1 MKINLHSLLGST
13 RALEEKYK
21 DIYGEGEYGGE
32 VSALREKILKRYVL
46 IVVLIILTLIYSAT
60 AGNQSAAKVK
70 VRDGQ
75 LISVERPKKGEA
87 PVRLDAKVW
96 ASSEDV
102 QVGAEKRI
110 LIAPQ
115 NAVKAEEG
123 MLKEEPESVRLERK
137 ISTVTRSLNQD
148 TTSGS
153 IVLPTQLEDG
163 TKLRWQQINR
173 SSSPI
178 LIFVFLFTG
187 FLVYKSRYD
196 SVLAEEKTAK
206 ASIIRE
212 LPEFINKLVLLLSSG
227 IVMQVAIEKIID
239 DDIKLRGGNTT
250 YFYDQMRKIYHKS
263 KETNAPMHIE
273 FYRFARRSKV
283 RELVRVT
290 GILMDNVSKGSDLVI
305 KLQREGEMLWFA
317 RKKQSEEKGRLAET
331 KMTLPLVILLLVL
344 VMITIAPALLGM

>member
-1 MKINLHSLLGST
+1 M
-13 RALEEKYK
+13 
-21 DIYGEGEYGGE
+21 
-32 VSALREKILKRYVL
+32 
-46 IVVLIILTLIYSAT
+46 VLIILTLIYSAT

-163 TKLRWQQINR
+163 IKLRWQ
-173 SSSPI
+173 
-178 LIFVFLFTG
+178 
-187 FLVYKSRYD
+187 
-196 SVLAEEKTAK
+196 
-206 ASIIRE
+206 
-212 LPEFINKLVLLLSSG
+212 
-227 IVMQVAIEKIID
+227 
-239 DDIKLRGGNTT
+239 
-250 YFYDQMRKIYHKS
+250 
-263 KETNAPMHIE
+263 
-273 FYRFARRSKV
+273 
-283 RELVRVT
+283 
-290 GILMDNVSKGSDLVI
+290 
-305 KLQREGEMLWFA
+305 
-317 RKKQSEEKGRLAET
+317 
-331 KMTLPLVILLLVL
+331 
-344 VMITIAPALLGM
+344 

>member
-1 MKINLHSLLGST
+1 M
-13 RALEEKYK
+13 
-21 DIYGEGEYGGE
+21 
-32 VSALREKILKRYVL
+32 
-46 IVVLIILTLIYSAT
+46 
-60 AGNQSAAKVK
+60 AK
-70 VRDGQ
+70 
-75 LISVERPKKGEA
+75 
-87 PVRLDAKVW
+87 
-96 ASSEDV
+96 
-102 QVGAEKRI
+102 
-110 LIAPQ
+110 
-115 NAVKAEEG
+115 
-123 MLKEEPESVRLERK
+123 
-137 ISTVTRSLNQD
+137 T
-148 TTSGS
+148 
-153 IVLPTQLEDG
+153 
-163 TKLRWQQINR
+163 
-173 SSSPI
+173 
-178 LIFVFLFTG
+178 
-187 FLVYKSRYD
+187 
-196 SVLAEEKTAK
+196 
-206 ASIIRE
+206 SIIRE